1 MTISTPSHVSISPL
15 VIRFF
20 EGSERRMGGKKGPL
34 YSIGPP
40 GKSTL
45 NSKVR
50 IKKVCYYRATRD
62 DCERYSSIGPTLK

>member
-50 IKKVCYYRATRD
+50 IKKVCYYRET
-62 DCERYSSIGPTLK
+62 